1 MWTAQKY
8 ECKLQ
13 LQSAPAIDVTM
24 SSRYAQLYSQQA
36 YLSQLLHRSG
46 YGGELP
52 PFLSAPSAPGADHP
66 LLAWMASALGDE
78 HFMSEASVSE
88 AQQAE
93 SDAMQQKLSLDAAAA
108 AADVLLQG
116 FEEADD
122 LLPLHDQKQPHSD
135 MDTLHVGLP
144 GTATDQASL
153 ATVLCLHVHVRAA
166 CRTSKA
172 TAQS

>member
-1 MWTAQKY
+1 MT
-8 ECKLQ
+8 
-13 LQSAPAIDVTM
+13 
-24 SSRYAQLYSQQA
+24 SRYAQLYSQQA
-36 YLSQLLHRSG
+36 YLSQLLQRSG

-66 LLAWMASALGDE
+66 LLTWMTSALGDE

-93 SDAMQQKLSLDAAAA
+93 SDAIQQKLSMDAAAA

-122 LLPLHDQKQPHSD
+122 LLPLHDQKQD
-135 MDTLHVGLP
+135 MATLHVGRP

-153 ATVLCLHVHVRAA
+153 ATVLCLHVHVREA
-166 CRTSKA
+166 CRTSEA